1 MSPTAPT
8 APAFHGWWVVGGA
21 FSILFTAY
29 GIQYS
34 FGVFFAALRAE
45 FAWSR
50 ASLAGAFSLYAFL
63 YCVVG
68 FVAGRLTDRWG
79 PRVVIATG
87 GLVLGGALMSLA
99 AVSSLWQVYL
109 LYGGVAALG
118 MGSAYVPCNSTVV
131 KWFVRRRGL
140 AVGLATAGGSAGT
153 FVLPPL
159 AAWLVSTVGWRATYI
174 VFGAALAV
182 LLTLLAR
189 LMRRDPESMGQFPD
203 GAAAPPPAA
212 SGAGL
217 GWRMR
222 TATRTPA
229 FWLLGAAFTAT
240 WIPVFIPVVHL
251 VAFSQ
256 DLGLSAAAGAAATSL
271 LGAGGL
277 LGRLALGPVSDRMGR
292 RRTVALGMG
301 LQTVAFAALAGVN
314 GRTSL
319 HTAAFLFG
327 FSYGAVSTL
336 FAAIVADFFGRDQT
350 GGLVGLLFAIA
361 GSMAAWG
368 PLGAGA
374 IHDATGRYTV
384 AFLLAGVLNVVA
396 IALLALAR
404 PPAPPR

>member
-1 MSPTAPT
+1 MTA
-8 APAFHGWWVVGGA
+8 APAFHGWWIVAGA
-21 FSILFTAY
+21 FSVLFVAY

-50 ASLAGAFSLYAFL
+50 ASLSGAFSLYAFL

-68 FVAGRLTDRWG
+68 FLAGRLTDRWG

-118 MGSAYVPCNSTVV
+118 MGSAYVPCNSTVA

-140 AVGLATAGGSAGT
+140 AAGLASAGGSAGT
-153 FVLPPL
+153 FVLPPVAML
-159 AAWLVSTVGWRATYI
+159 LVATAGWRVAYV
-174 VFGAALAV
+174 VFGAALAI
-182 LLTLLAR
+182 LLNLLAR
-189 LMRRDPESMGQFPD
+189 LMRRDPESVGQFPD
-203 GAAAPPPAA
+203 GASGPLPPAA
-212 SGAGL
+212 EPRQ
-217 GWRMR
+217 GWRLA

-256 DLGLSAAAGAAATSL
+256 DLGFSAAVGASAMSL
-271 LGAGGL
+271 VGAGGL
-277 LGRLALGPVSDRMGR
+277 TGRLALGPVSDRVGR
-292 RRTVALGMG
+292 KRTVALGMA
-301 LQTVAFAALAGVN
+301 LQTVAFAALAAVN
-314 GRTSL
+314 GRASL
-319 HTAAFLFG
+319 YAAAFLFG
-327 FSYGAVSTL
+327 FSYGAVSAL
-336 FAAIVADFFGRDQT
+336 FAAMVADFFGRDQT

-361 GSMAAWG
+361 GSMGAWG

-374 IHDATGRYTV
+374 IHDATGRYTL
-384 AFLLAGVLNVVA
+384 AFILAGALNVVA
-396 IALLALAR
+396 LGLLMLAR
-404 PPAPPR
+404 PPAAPR